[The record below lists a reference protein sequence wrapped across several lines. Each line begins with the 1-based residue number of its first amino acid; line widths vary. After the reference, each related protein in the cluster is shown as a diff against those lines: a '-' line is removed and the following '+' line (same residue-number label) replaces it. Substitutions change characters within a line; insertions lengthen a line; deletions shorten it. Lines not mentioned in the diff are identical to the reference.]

1 MAATLFLNRVNILEP
16 FCLLR
21 DGFNFA
27 MENTSKFLR
36 VLPFFGAESKILHKK
51 QCSLLSGRCLA
62 GSHSLSAELCS
73 DQCSSTLRMV
83 SPIQVSPQLPTPL

>member
-21 DGFNFA
+21 DGFILA
-27 MENTSKFLR
+27 MKNASKFLR

-51 QCSLLSGRCLA
+51 LCYQEDVWLA
-62 GSHSLSAELCS
+62 LIH
-73 DQCSSTLRMV
+73 DQQNYVLINV
-83 SPIQVSPQLPTPL
+83 LQHYESPQLPTPL